1 MPNLAY
7 VGGPAEIIYWL
18 QLKEVF
24 QHFNTPF
31 PILMPRNFGM
41 VMDHETAR
49 KFSKTGLELSD
60 IFEEKNFLFNHWVL
74 KNSPRNLTVGNERM
88 EVVRIFESLKERA
101 QSIDATLAPLVAAE
115 GKRALNSLEKIERKL
130 FRAEK
135 RLHSDKLRQI
145 EAVKDS
151 LFPNGVLQ
159 ERTDNFLNFS
169 QRDPEFIQR
178 LLDAFDPFDFQ
189 FNILTYHA

>member
-1 MPNLAY
+1 
-7 VGGPAEIIYWL
+7 
-18 QLKEVF
+18 
-24 QHFNTPF
+24 
-31 PILMPRNFGM
+31 MPRNFGM

-49 KFSKTGLELSD
+49 KFSKTGLALSD

-74 KNSPRNLTVGNERM
+74 KNSPRNLTVGNERL

-159 ERTDNFLNFS
+159 ERTDNYLNFS

-178 LLDAFDPFDFQ
+178 LLSAFDPFDFQ

>member
-1 MPNLAY
+1 M
-7 VGGPAEIIYWL
+7 
-18 QLKEVF
+18 
-24 QHFNTPF
+24 
-31 PILMPRNFGM
+31 
-41 VMDHETAR
+41 
-49 KFSKTGLELSD
+49 
-60 IFEEKNFLFNHWVL
+60 
-74 KNSPRNLTVGNERM
+74 
-88 EVVRIFESLKERA
+88 
-101 QSIDATLAPLVAAE
+101 VAAE

-178 LLDAFDPFDFQ
+178 LLYAFDPFDFQ